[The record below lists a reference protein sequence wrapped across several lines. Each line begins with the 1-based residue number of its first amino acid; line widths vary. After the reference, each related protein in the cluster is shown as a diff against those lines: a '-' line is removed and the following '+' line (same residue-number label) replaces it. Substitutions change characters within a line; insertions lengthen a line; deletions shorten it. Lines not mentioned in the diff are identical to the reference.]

1 MIFPLHVVNKQL
13 TSSNPQLAQINDQ
26 VMLNYLADLD
36 KEDIVQQVKVAIID
50 QLPSGNVTDETISK
64 AVFTSQ
70 RSLQRRLSEKGTT
83 FKTILT
89 EVRKDLALK
98 YIHDRKLTLTEI
110 SFMLGFSEM
119 SSFSRAFKRWTGE
132 SPKEFRKL
140 DQSII

>member
-1 MIFPLHVVNKQL
+1 MYGTKTCQFVASF
-13 TSSNPQLAQINDQ
+13 TS
-26 VMLNYLADLD
+26 
-36 KEDIVQQVKVAIID
+36 
-50 QLPSGNVTDETISK
+50 VTDSSVSEAVYTSK
-64 AVFTSQ
+64 
-70 RSLQRRLSEKGTT
+70 RSLQRKLHEKGTT

-89 EVRKDLALK
+89 EVREDLALK

-140 DQSII
+140 D